1 MFYEMLTGEVPVGAF
16 DPPSQRS
23 ENVDA
28 RLDGVVMRALA
39 SDPDRRYQSA
49 SEIGGE
55 VSDISSSVEVVRPP
69 EIPHMP
75 GPSTIMERGVGAVAD
90 GVKGLFAGNPYRGG
104 HDPDLDE
111 VVSGDTYVTLTRH
124 QIENNQLPDCCM
136 VCGKHTKRR
145 VSKEFEHTPEWAG
158 FFLVVLFI
166 LFFPLGILM
175 AVMVNKKV
183 RMNCPICVKHS
194 RHWSNL
200 AWFASTG
207 WIIMVLGILGSVWLG
222 GGFDE
227 TKSRR
232 RSATA
237 AVAQS
242 GQRSLDDRIDQFA
255 DSISDAVDQA
265 TDQID
270 DAVDDATQKIDDAI
284 EGRTEE
290 TTESAASTLVENTQ
304 PQRRTSNV
312 NSVIIVFGILGSIA
326 LYVVPLIWMCCTR
339 VAVEKITDKTVTFKR
354 ASTAFAISAQQMQ
367 GESFP
372 RV

>member
-1 MFYEMLTGEVPVGAF
+1 
-16 DPPSQRS
+16 
-23 ENVDA
+23 
-28 RLDGVVMRALA
+28 
-39 SDPDRRYQSA
+39 
-49 SEIGGE
+49 
-55 VSDISSSVEVVRPP
+55 
-69 EIPHMP
+69 
-75 GPSTIMERGVGAVAD
+75 
-90 GVKGLFAGNPYRGG
+90 
-104 HDPDLDE
+104 
-111 VVSGDTYVTLTRH
+111 
-124 QIENNQLPDCCM
+124 
-136 VCGKHTKRR
+136 
-145 VSKEFEHTPEWAG
+145 
-158 FFLVVLFI
+158 
-166 LFFPLGILM
+166 
-175 AVMVNKKV
+175 
-183 RMNCPICVKHS
+183 
-194 RHWSNL
+194 
-200 AWFASTG
+200 
-207 WIIMVLGILGSVWLG
+207 MVLGILGSVWLG

-270 DAVDDATQKIDDAI
+270 DATQKIDDAI

-312 NSVIIVFGILGSIA
+312 NPVIIVFGILGSIA